1 MVVRFEVD
9 ACIPP
14 PKTHSRRSVASPDE
28 LAAALSA
35 VNISDSA
42 TPVCDHRF
50 HLSVIEGGYEVA
62 PSAIME
68 LSTRSEHRQH
78 EYDFKE
84 LYPQLF
90 FSQTTHHVLAV
101 HNRGRFTAIH
111 RRKLAS
117 SEFEA
122 VDQEL
127 QPHFKAV
134 RKALKV
140 VQDLVVEHGERGRLT
155 LVCKDGVLRVYE
167 RKSDEGC
174 LPDHLLSL
182 FKP

>member
-14 PKTHSRRSVASPDE
+14 PKNHSRRSVASPDE
-28 LAAALSA
+28 LAAAFSA
-35 VNISDSA
+35 VDLSDGA
-42 TPVCDHRF
+42 TPTTDPRS
-50 HLSVIEGGYEVA
+50 HLSVIKGGYEVA

-68 LSTRSEHRQH
+68 LSTRSEFKQH

-90 FSQTTHHVLAV
+90 FSQTTHHALAV

-117 SEFEA
+117 PEFQTL
-122 VDQEL
+122 DQEL
-127 QPHFKAV
+127 QPQFKAV
-134 RKALKV
+134 RKALKFI
-140 VQDLVVEHGERGRLT
+140 QDLVVEHGERGRLT
-155 LVCKDGVLRVYE
+155 LLCKDGVLQVYE
-167 RKSDEGC
+167 RSNEESC
-174 LPDHLLSL
+174 LPDHLLAL
-182 FKP
+182 FKA